1 MNAKMDAALKDTPL
15 LDDWKEA
22 NRLWSKGFALRK
34 VADAIR
40 RRTKGTPI
48 AEQSPDLSP
57 VPTQLRGPSIVNRL
71 NELSKSGDLQR
82 AFTPKEISN
91 LRQAADVLDRASEK
105 VGKELKVGYGL
116 HSTFYRNMIGLPF
129 LPLIHVM
136 TTDAGLAA
144 IKAGNVAALNR
155 LVSGTTFAAGAT
167 AGNMLRSLQGK
178 PTGVQKREL
187 QEMRSTNPNMPTGEE
202 R

>member
-1 MNAKMDAALKDTPL
+1 
-15 LDDWKEA
+15 
-22 NRLWSKGFALRK
+22 
-34 VADAIR
+34 
-40 RRTKGTPI
+40 
-48 AEQSPDLSP
+48 
-57 VPTQLRGPSIVNRL
+57 
-71 NELSKSGDLQR
+71 
-82 AFTPKEISN
+82 
-91 LRQAADVLDRASEK
+91 
-105 VGKELKVGYGL
+105 
-116 HSTFYRNMIGLPF
+116 
-129 LPLIHVM
+129 M